1 MLLQSLDELP
11 GNEIAQWA
19 DGLFL
24 VYSIT
29 DRESFNYVRR
39 AKQNLQPEIPL
50 ALVGNKA
57 DMVHL
62 RQVNDIH

>member
-1 MLLQSLDELP
+1 MPSSD
-11 GNEIAQWA
+11 IAQWA
-19 DGLFL
+19 DALFL

-29 DRESFNYVRR
+29 DRDSFNYVRR
-39 AKQNLQPEIPL
+39 AKQNLQPDIPL

-62 RQVNDIH
+62 RQVSYSNFK